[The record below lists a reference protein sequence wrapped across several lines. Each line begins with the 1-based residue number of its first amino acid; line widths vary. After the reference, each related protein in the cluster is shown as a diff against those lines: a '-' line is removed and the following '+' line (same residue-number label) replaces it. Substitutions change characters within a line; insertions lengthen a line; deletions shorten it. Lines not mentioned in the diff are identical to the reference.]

1 MALAPPALYCPYTPP
16 IPRPLPPTPR
26 KRREGEKVVGEVF
39 SFPPCG
45 VGAGRPSE
53 ARKDGG
59 QGNPLKTLHLL
70 SKVSTDFPL
79 TMHAA

>member
-1 MALAPPALYCPYTPP
+1 MVAGVFF
-16 IPRPLPPTPR
+16 LPSLWGWGQEDR
-26 KRREGEKVVGEVF
+26 AKL
-39 SFPPCG
+39 
-45 VGAGRPSE
+45 GRM
-53 ARKDGG
+53 GG

>member
-26 KRREGEKVVGEVF
+26 KRREGEKVVGE
-39 SFPPCG
+39 
-45 VGAGRPSE
+45 
-53 ARKDGG
+53 
-59 QGNPLKTLHLL
+59 GNPLKTLHLL